1 MEMLL
6 QKIWIEVLDLNMLKL
21 TQNVLHAKHKN
32 LFLFYHCVYGFK
44 LVDLIIQII

>member
-21 TQNVLHAKHKN
+21 TQKVLHAKHKS
-32 LFLFYHCVYGFK
+32 LFLFFTTVYGFK

>member
-21 TQNVLHAKHKN
+21 TQKVLHAKSIS
-32 LFLFYHCVYGFK
+32 FFTTVYGFK